1 MVSTLILMA
10 PAGRFS
16 SMSLN
21 EKYGVPDRSMI
32 VSIVW

>member
-1 MVSTLILMA
+1 MVSMRILID
-10 PAGRFS
+10 PAGLFS

-32 VSIVW
+32 DSIVE